1 MTQVQ
6 IAQRPL
12 TGSLVRPSQVC
23 APRGLEGMRLTRRGR
38 VVLWAGGFVL
48 AVVITLLGVGAGA
61 DGSPQAVEV
70 SRHAVVPGDTV
81 WSLAAGL
88 NPGLDIRDVVDEVL
102 ALNGRTSTVL
112 YAGETILL
120 PRY

>member
-6 IAQRPL
+6 IARQSFAGTSVRPL
-12 TGSLVRPSQVC
+12 RVR
-23 APRGLEGMRLTRRGR
+23 APLGLEGMRLTRRGR
-38 VVLWAGGFVL
+38 VVLWTGAVIL
-48 AVVITLLGVGAGA
+48 AIVITLLGVRAGA

-70 SRHAVVPGDTV
+70 SRHAVVQGDTV
-81 WSLAAGL
+81 WSLAAMV
-88 NPGLDIRDVVDEVL
+88 NPGIDIRDVVDEVL